1 MNRDAAFFHPHEW
14 KKIGRKYPPLLF
26 PMFPF
31 PFHRVKA
38 GSRADVEGPSMDHQS
53 IWLTLT
59 IVPDPICN
67 SRSCRRPRSWPA
79 SPYFRDDRPL
89 TLPCQG
95 AFSPRGFHP
104 SAMQQRRLRDLFPSI
119 RSSPGRTGIFRF
131 ADATMKRCT

>member
-1 MNRDAAFFHPHEW
+1 MNRDAVFFHPHEW

-26 PMFPF
+26 PMFPL
-31 PFHRVKA
+31 PLDRVEA
-38 GSRADVEGPSMDHQS
+38 GSRADRRSVSPSVDHQS
-53 IWLTLT
+53 ISLT

-104 SAMQQRRLRDLFPSI
+104 PAVQGKRLRDLFPSI
-119 RSSPGRTGIFRF
+119 GSPPERTGIFRF
-131 ADATMKRCT
+131 ADNETLRT

>member
-1 MNRDAAFFHPHEW
+1 MNRDAVFFHPHER

-31 PFHRVKA
+31 PLTEWKPVR
-38 GSRADVEGPSMDHQS
+38 GRIDVRFPRRWNHQS
-53 IWLTLT
+53 ISLT

-104 SAMQQRRLRDLFPSI
+104 PAVQGKRLRDLFPSI
-119 RSSPGRTGIFRF
+119 GSPPERTGIFRF
-131 ADATMKRCT
+131 ADNETLRT